1 MKTDLRELKAVL
13 LAGAV
18 MFVPLVIVAIYLIV
32 R

>member
-13 LAGAV
+13 LATAV
-18 MFVPLVIVAIYLIV
+18 MLAPMVMVVIYLIV